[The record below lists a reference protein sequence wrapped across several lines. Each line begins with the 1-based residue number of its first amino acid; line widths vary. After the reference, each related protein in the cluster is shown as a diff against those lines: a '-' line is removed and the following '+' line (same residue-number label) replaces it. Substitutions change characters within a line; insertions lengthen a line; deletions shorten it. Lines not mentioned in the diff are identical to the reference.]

1 MKNKPNTKKRTLF
14 HLQKKKDRKE
24 KIISLTAYDALTAAW
39 LSECDIDFLLVGDSL
54 GNVVA
59 GYESTLP
66 VTMDQMAYH
75 TEIVVRGAVN
85 VPVVADMPFLS
96 YEINPEE
103 AVRNAGRLVKQSG
116 AAGVKIEGGMNIIPA
131 VKKILNAHIPVLG
144 HTGLKP
150 QTVLQL
156 GGYKVQ
162 GKTPDAAEIIK
173 EEAKALQDAGVFAVV
188 LECIPGELAREITEE
203 LEIPTIGIGAGKE
216 CDGQIL
222 VTHDL
227 LGWFDKPKKFVKQYS
242 NFRDTAVTSVKTF
255 IEEVNL
261 GEFPN
266 QEHTF

>member
-1 MKNKPNTKKRTLF
+1 MKKRTLF
-14 HLQKKKDRKE
+14 LLQKKKEKNE

-116 AAGVKIEGGMNIIPA
+116 AAGVKIEGGMNIIHA
-131 VKKILNAHIPVLG
+131 VKKITAAHIPVLG

-150 QTVLQL
+150 QTILQL
-156 GGYKVQ
+156 GKYNVQ
-162 GKTPDAAEIIK
+162 GKTPDSAEIIK
-173 EEAKALQDAGVFAVV
+173 EEARALQEAGVFAVV
-188 LECIPGELAREITEE
+188 LECIPGKLAQEITEE
-203 LEIPTIGIGAGKE
+203 LTIPTIGIGAGKN

-227 LGWFDKPKKFVKQYS
+227 LGWYEKPKHFVKQYS
-242 NFRDTAVTSVKTF
+242 NFRNTAITSVQKF
-255 IEEVNL
+255 INEVNT
-261 GEFPN
+261 GEFPDKN
-266 QEHTF
+266 HSF